1 MKKSLANLEAS
12 AGLSSLL
19 NPAPSSSD
27 IPTTSSPVKFTLYL
41 DPQLAERVELLASL
55 KGMSK
60 SRFLASVLS
69 SSLYSDSYSVLVE
82 KMRQARL

>member
-1 MKKSLANLEAS
+1 MKKTLANLEDS

-19 NPAPSSSD
+19 NPSPPSSD
-27 IPTTSSPVKFTLYL
+27 IPAPSSPIKFTLYL
-41 DPQLAERVELLASL
+41 DPQLAERVELLAAL

-69 SSLYSDSYSVLVE
+69 SSLYLHVSSSV
-82 KMRQARL
+82 